1 MTSNHKQ
8 SPLED
13 VLWDRWSNND
23 EEAANDLI
31 KHYMYLVV
39 FHVDR
44 VASHV
49 PSTVNR
55 EDLKSFGLHGL
66 YDALKK
72 FDIKR
77 NLKFDTYASF
87 RIRGAII
94 DGLRK
99 EDWLSRATRDKAK
112 RVSEVSQILEQ
123 ELQRSPTAE
132 EIAGKVGLTVEEVE
146 SSVRDTIFSNVLS
159 IDEKPRTHGMDY
171 QEGIGYSIPDEKTV
185 STDEYIE
192 SNEISSELA
201 NSLKALNDNEQ
212 LVISLFYYE
221 ELTLTEIGRVMELTT
236 SRISQIHK
244 TAIFKLRKTLKKIV

>member
-1 MTSNHKQ
+1 MASNHNQ

-13 VLWDRWSNND
+13 ELWDQWLNNKD
-23 EEAANDLI
+23 DEAANDLI
-31 KHYMYLVV
+31 KHYMYLVS

-44 VASHV
+44 LGSHI
-49 PSTVNR
+49 PSTVSR
-55 EDLKSFGLHGL
+55 DDLRSFGLQGL

-72 FDIKR
+72 FDLSR

-132 EIAGKVGLTVEEVE
+132 EIAEKVGFTVDRK
-146 SSVRDTIFSNVLS
+146 SVV
-159 IDEKPRTHGMDY
+159 
-171 QEGIGYSIPDEKTV
+171 
-185 STDEYIE
+185 
-192 SNEISSELA
+192 
-201 NSLKALNDNEQ
+201 
-212 LVISLFYYE
+212 
-221 ELTLTEIGRVMELTT
+221 
-236 SRISQIHK
+236 
-244 TAIFKLRKTLKKIV
+244 